1 MGEDERFFLYKP
13 ITKPQVEQLTA
24 ASTPEALRSAL
35 RTLFTLTATDEP
47 TEILLDFHTR
57 NFAFTRQHR
66 FTLEKI
72 SCFLGIMDY
81 VFHVGLNQRLTQTA
95 SYEMF
100 RKCLLRHSAQR
111 PPWSIAVFSHSD
123 VETLTQF
130 ALTTFFR
137 SYALYEHAFTP
148 HTDMLL
154 ITGTRFESGFP
165 PVQQLSLGSVID
177 PASVPELAAYLASAA
192 EDENALKEEQAA
204 QSISEKEES
213 IEMDPFQQMVT
224 RELKS
229 LESALDEKMKKREEE
244 LLSKLAGAK
253 K

>member
-1 MGEDERFFLYKP
+1 MGEEERFFLYAP
-13 ITKPQVEQLTA
+13 ITKPQVEQLA
-24 ASTPEALRSAL
+24 AAATPEALRSTL
-35 RTLFTLTATDEP
+35 RTLFSLSALDEP

-57 NFAFTRQHR
+57 NLAFARQHR

-72 SCFLGIMDY
+72 SCFLGIMDS

-100 RKCLLRHSAQR
+100 RKCLLHHSAQR
-111 PPWSIAVFSHSD
+111 PPWSISVFSSSD
-123 VETLTQF
+123 VEKLTQF

-154 ITGTRFESGFP
+154 ITGTRFESSFP
-165 PVQQLSLGSVID
+165 PVQQLSLGTLID
-177 PASVPELAAYLASAA
+177 PGTVPELAGYLATATEA
-192 EDENALKEEQAA
+192 ENPLNEDQAA
-204 QSISEKEES
+204 QSITEKEES
-213 IEMDPFQQMVT
+213 VELDPFQQLVT
-224 RELKS
+224 QELKS
-229 LESALDEKMKKREEE
+229 LEGALEEKMRKREEE

>member
-1 MGEDERFFLYKP
+1 MGDEERFFLYTP
-13 ITKPQVEQLTA
+13 ITKPQVEQLV
-24 ASTPEALRSAL
+24 SSPSSEALRTTL
-35 RTLFTLTATDEP
+35 RTLFSLTASDEP

-57 NFAFTRQHR
+57 NLAFARQHR

-81 VFHVGLNQRLTQTA
+81 VFHVGLDQRLTQAA

-111 PPWSIAVFSHSD
+111 PPWSISVFTPND
-123 VETLTQF
+123 VEKLTQF

-154 ITGTRFESGFP
+154 ITGTRYESVFP

-177 PASVPELAAYLASAA
+177 PSSVPTLAAYLSAA
-192 EDENALKEEQAA
+192 TEAEHSQIEVQAA
-204 QSISEKEES
+204 QSVSEKEES
-213 IEMDPFQQMVT
+213 VELDPFQQMVT
-224 RELKS
+224 QELKS
-229 LESALDEKMKKREEE
+229 LESVLDEKMKKREEE
-244 LLSKLAGAK
+244 LLSKLAGSK